1 MPRHSALSSASDA
14 SARDERILI
23 SYGGELRAVRRIAGA
38 LRRIGIPFG
47 KAAPPHSNGRDGS
60 VLNHVFAPLVPSLVI
75 DTSAFVAIERGD
87 GEPREHL
94 ARALAEG
101 ARIVAPASVL
111 TERNVAPLATA
122 IATIVPIDPA
132 LTRSAAGLIGRAAPA
147 DMTDAL
153 TVATALREWSATILT
168 GNGRSISLLVL
179 AAQHAELNVVSL

>member
-1 MPRHSALSSASDA
+1 MSRHTASSVST
-14 SARDERILI
+14 DEPSQEGRILI
-23 SYGGELRAVRRIAGA
+23 SYGNELRAIRRIAGA
-38 LRRIGIPFG
+38 FARFGIPG
-47 KAAPPHSNGRDGS
+47 GATSPSRGVQNGS
-60 VLNHVFAPLVPSLVI
+60 HLNHSVGLVPSLVI
-75 DTSAFVAIERGD
+75 DTSAFVAIERGER
-87 GEPREHL
+87 EPREQL

-111 TERNVAPLATA
+111 TERNVAPLAAA

-132 LTRSAAGLIGRAAPA
+132 LTRCATGLLGRASHA

-168 GNGRSISLLVL
+168 GNGRSVSLLVL